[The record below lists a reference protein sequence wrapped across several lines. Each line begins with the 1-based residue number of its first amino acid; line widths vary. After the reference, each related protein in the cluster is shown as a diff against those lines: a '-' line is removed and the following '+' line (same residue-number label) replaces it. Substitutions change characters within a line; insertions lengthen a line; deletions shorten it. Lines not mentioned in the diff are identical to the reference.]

1 MDELLSEPTIVVALI
16 AVVGGLPAVLSQH
29 RTSRDK
35 MTEERVAKILDQQ
48 DADIEGLKKSQ
59 LRLKDE
65 VKGLRDENGE
75 LREEN
80 RQAWEMFKLALGSF
94 TDRLRW
100 DKAGRKWEEPTV
112 PNRLREYI
120 PEELL

>member
-1 MDELLSEPTIVVALI
+1 MDELLTEPTIIVALI

-35 MTEERVAKILDQQ
+35 MTEERVSKILEQQ

-65 VKGLRDENGE
+65 VKL

-80 RQAWEMFKLALGSF
+80 RQVWELFKLALDSF
-94 TDRLRW
+94 TERLRW
-100 DKAGRKWEEPTV
+100 DKAGRKWQEPKV
-112 PNRLREYI
+112 PHGLREYI
-120 PEELL
+120 PDDLL

>member
-1 MDELLSEPTIVVALI
+1 MEELLAEPTIIVALI
-16 AVVGGLPAVLSQH
+16 AVLGGLPAVLSQH

-35 MTEERVAKILDQQ
+35 MTEERVAKILEQQ
-48 DADIEGLKKSQ
+48 DADIEGLKQSQ
-59 LRLKDE
+59 SL
-65 VKGLRDENGE
+65 LRDEVQE

-80 RQAWEMFKLALGSF
+80 QKVWELFKLALDSF

-112 PNRLREYI
+112 PNKLREYI
-120 PEELL
+120 PEDLL

>member
-1 MDELLSEPTIVVALI
+1 MEELLAEPTIVVALI

-65 VKGLRDENGE
+65 VKGLREENME
-75 LREEN
+75 LREES

-100 DKAGRKWEEPTV
+100 DKAGRKWAEPTV
-112 PNRLREYI
+112 PYKLHEYI
-120 PEELL
+120 PDDLL

>member
-1 MDELLSEPTIVVALI
+1 MDELLTEPTIIVALI

-35 MTEERVAKILDQQ
+35 MTEERVAKILEQQ

-65 VKGLRDENGE
+65 VKL

-80 RQAWEMFKLALGSF
+80 RQVWELFKLALDSF
-94 TDRLRW
+94 TERLRW
-100 DKAGRKWEEPTV
+100 DKAGRKWHEPTV
-112 PNRLREYI
+112 PHGLREYI
-120 PEELL
+120 PDDLL

>member
-1 MDELLSEPTIVVALI
+1 MDELLTEPTIIVAII
-16 AVVGGLPAVLSQH
+16 AVLGGLPAVLSQH

-35 MTEERVAKILDQQ
+35 MTEERVAKILEQQ

-65 VKGLRDENGE
+65 VKL

-80 RQAWEMFKLALGSF
+80 QKVWELFKLALDSF
-94 TDRLRW
+94 TERLRW
-100 DKAGRKWEEPTV
+100 DKAGRKWAEPTV
-112 PNRLREYI
+112 PSRLREYI
-120 PEELL
+120 PDDLL